1 MTARR
6 QVRQRRRRTIVEMT
20 WMETIRLLGVDLLAV
35 LLIVV
40 VALDR
45 VEHLVH
51 LAGDSKR
58 KHR

>member
-1 MTARR
+1 M
-6 QVRQRRRRTIVEMT
+6 EMT
-20 WMETIRLLGVDLLAV
+20 WMETFQLLGVDLLAV

-40 VALDR
+40 MALDG

-51 LAGDSKR
+51 SADASKR

>member
-1 MTARR
+1 M
-6 QVRQRRRRTIVEMT
+6 EMT
-20 WMETIRLLGVDLLAV
+20 WMETFRLLGVDLLAV

-40 VALDR
+40 VALDG

-51 LAGDSKR
+51 AVHDSKR